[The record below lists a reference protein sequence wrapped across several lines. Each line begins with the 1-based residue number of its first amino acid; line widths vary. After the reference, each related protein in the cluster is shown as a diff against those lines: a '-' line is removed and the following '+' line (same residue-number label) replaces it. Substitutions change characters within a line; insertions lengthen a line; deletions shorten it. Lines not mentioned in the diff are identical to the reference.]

1 MVARA
6 AITREGIAEVTEP
19 ARKSRRPG
27 PALVVWSSIVL
38 FAVLFALL
46 TYQLSAS
53 QPPPPRP
60 VVVRKVLKR
69 RVVTTYVPT
78 PGRNSVFSSGAL
90 ATESSSPS
98 YAPVTTGAS

>member
-1 MVARA
+1 MRA
-6 AITREGIAEVTEP
+6 GAAEVTEP

-38 FAVLFALL
+38 FGVLFALL

-53 QPPPPRP
+53 QPPPRP

-69 RVVTTYVPT
+69 RIVTTYVPT
-78 PGRNSVFSSGAL
+78 PGRNSISSSGAI
-90 ATESSSPS
+90 AAESSSPA
-98 YAPVTTGAS
+98 YTPVTTGAS

>member
-1 MVARA
+1 M
-6 AITREGIAEVTEP
+6 VTEP
-19 ARKSRRPG
+19 ARKARRPG
-27 PALVVWSSIVL
+27 PALVAWGSIAL

-53 QPPPPRP
+53 QPPTPRP

-69 RVVTTYVPT
+69 RVVTTYLPT
-78 PGRNSVFSSGAL
+78 PGRNSVSSSGAV
-90 ATESSSPS
+90 ASETSNPG